1 MHQQYLRVRS
11 HLAWASQ
18 IEGHRCA
25 NMCITHRFK
34 GSIRPDRK
42 RMYSKRGSTKKY
54 LAFVRRMEN
63 YFRGFTVEYIER
75 NKNTDAD
82 NLAKAAARNTP
93 IPTYVFFQVIEEA
106 SIKIVMLEPRL
117 INIIEGED

>member
-1 MHQQYLRVRS
+1 
-11 HLAWASQ
+11 
-18 IEGHRCA
+18 
-25 NMCITHRFK
+25 
-34 GSIRPDRK
+34 
-42 RMYSKRGSTKKY
+42 
-54 LAFVRRMEN
+54 MEN